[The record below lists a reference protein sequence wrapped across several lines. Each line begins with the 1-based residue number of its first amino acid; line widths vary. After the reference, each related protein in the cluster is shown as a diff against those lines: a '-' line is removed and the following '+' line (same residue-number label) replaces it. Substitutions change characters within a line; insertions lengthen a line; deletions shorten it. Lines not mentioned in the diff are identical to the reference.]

1 MSRAR
6 PTGPSMRTDAPEG
19 NDAFLDDSRNGTTEA
34 TGTTDVPDASE
45 AAGTSEATEA
55 AGSTGA
61 AAATDSDTPTLRNRQ
76 IRDFTRGSV
85 PRHLITFSI
94 PMLLGNLLQA
104 LYNTV
109 DSIWVGRFVGSD
121 ALAAVSVGFPVIFAL
136 VALIIG
142 ITMATTVLVSQYFG
156 ARRAD
161 DVVRTINNSLLL
173 LVVLGGL
180 ASVAGVVLRR
190 PLLRLINTPPEII
203 DMAASYL
210 GIFMTGLV
218 PIFLYNAVGS
228 ILRGLGD
235 SRTPLKFLAF
245 ATVFNIILDPFLI
258 FGLGPFP
265 AMGVAGAALATVIAI
280 SSSAVIALR
289 YLYVTSGI
297 VTFRPG
303 AFRFDW
309 NLTKLTFRIGLPTG
323 IQQVM
328 VSLSA
333 LAVTAIVN
341 SFGPTVVAGFGAAAR
356 LDQFAFLPAMSISI
370 GVSALV
376 GQNLGAGRTDR
387 VRQTVRWGALMA
399 GGVTAVAALVA
410 VLKPDILLVL
420 FTRDSAVL
428 TEGSL
433 YLRYVGLA
441 YVPLALMFTL
451 SGVLRGAGDTT
462 PPMVFTLISLWLV
475 RVPFARYLSTTV
487 GLGPVGIWMAVAASP
502 YIGLLLNYVYYWT
515 GRWKTKAVA
524 RRAGADEGEGAGGP
538 GAEPA
543 EPD

>member
-61 AAATDSDTPTLRNRQ
+61 AAA
-76 IRDFTRGSV
+76 V

-370 GVSALV
+370 GVSAL
-376 GQNLGAGRTDR
+376 DR